1 MIKDLQQRLNRHQG
15 RLTPSERRIATY
27 LLHNLEGIPF
37 ETAASLGNQT
47 GVSPMTVSRF
57 LRTIG
62 YRGLAEL
69 KNELRDE
76 APWLKLY
83 RTPPTK
89 GGDTLAQRLEGEVQA
104 LASVYELARHKPWRE
119 VVKRVA
125 HADRVTVASFP
136 FVRFLGLAWADLLRH
151 VRSNVTSADGSDG
164 AYADLLLDST
174 RDSCVVLIDMRR
186 YSKPFRVLAEEVA
199 ARGIPM
205 VIVCDSSCYWANDL
219 TPLTLMLPAKQ
230 ERTWHNISA
239 LMTLFSLLLD
249 SVITELGD
257 VYPRIED
264 IGELRGRFTGYEK
277 VGRKR
282 DHRPPSR
289 HRR

>member
-1 MIKDLQQRLNRHQG
+1 MIKDLQQRLNRHQA
-15 RLTPSERRIATY
+15 RFTPSERRIANY
-27 LLHNLEGIPF
+27 LLHNFAGIPF
-37 ETAASLGNQT
+37 ETAASLGKRT

-83 RTPPTK
+83 RPPPPK
-89 GGDTLAQRLEGEVQA
+89 DGDTLAQRLEGEVQA
-104 LASVYELARHKPWRE
+104 LVGVYKLTRHKPWRP
-119 VVKRVA
+119 VVKRIA
-125 HADRVTVASFP
+125 HADRVVVASFP
-136 FVRFLGLAWADLLRH
+136 FMRFLGSAWADLLRH

-174 RDSCVVLIDMRR
+174 QDSCVVLIDMHR
-186 YSKPFRVLAEEVA
+186 YSKHFRVLAEEVA

-205 VIVCDSSCYWANDL
+205 VIISDSLCYWASDL
-219 TPLTLMLPAKQ
+219 TPLTLMLSAKP
-230 ERTWHNISA
+230 ERAWHNISP

-249 SVITELGD
+249 AVITELGD
-257 VYPRIED
+257 VYPRIQD
-264 IGELRGRFTGYEK
+264 IGELRDRFTGYAEE
-277 VGRKR
+277 RHKR
-282 DHRPPSR
+282 SR
-289 HRR
+289 RSASGNRR